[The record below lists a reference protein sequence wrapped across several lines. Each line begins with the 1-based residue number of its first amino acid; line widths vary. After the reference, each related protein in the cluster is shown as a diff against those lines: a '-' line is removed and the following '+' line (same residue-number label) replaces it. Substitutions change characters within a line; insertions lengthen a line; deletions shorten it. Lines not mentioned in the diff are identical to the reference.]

1 MIAKWWLEKQTWHGL
16 VFRATA
22 TDRYMLSSGIIHII
36 CTNLYALFDSDDH
49 NNIFAMT
56 QNYIMSTVF
65 LCMKPDELSK
75 RNTPS
80 RQHNRI
86 NDKPCTYIL
95 FFIQFLSTCEC
106 GLLSFCPCQKRM
118 LTCCVLWWEIIV
130 DENYRLLHR
139 FECFC
144 AEFHGKE
151 THPRLFQQK
160 LSINLPLSIP
170 SKFNPIYL
178 TKNVSPCILANS

>member
-49 NNIFAMT
+49 NNIFAMA

-65 LCMKPDELSK
+65 LCMKPDELSE

-95 FFIQFLSTCEC
+95 YFVFYSVSFDMRMRIVIVLSMPKTHDDALCAVMRNHCWWKIIQ
-106 GLLSFCPCQKRM
+106 
-118 LTCCVLWWEIIV
+118 IIV
-130 DENYRLLHR
+130 
-139 FECFC
+139 
-144 AEFHGKE
+144 
-151 THPRLFQQK
+151 
-160 LSINLPLSIP
+160 
-170 SKFNPIYL
+170 YL
-178 TKNVSPCILANS
+178 TLYIDFCIDSNVSVPSFMEKKRTQDYSSKNCL